1 MINRVFRLVAPGQ
14 IVTELCDISLNDGVI
29 VRPEYLS
36 ICAAD
41 RRYYKGLRPSDIMRK
56 KLPMA
61 LIHEACG
68 IVVADASGKFK
79 AGSRVLLVPN
89 IDGAACVA
97 RANYDSTSH
106 FCSSD
111 TDGFLQEYISMR
123 PENLVPYSGI
133 EPQIAVMC
141 ELCSVAY
148 HAVDTLKTCAH
159 KRREEIAVFG
169 DGNLGYVCSLIVK
182 TLMPNSR
189 LHIFGMSDEKLSF
202 FSFADEV
209 HRADF
214 EYLGG
219 GFDHAFECVGGEG
232 SQDAIDSIIEKIN
245 PQGTLMLLGVSEK
258 PVAVNTR
265 MVLEKGLTL
274 IGRSRSTRED
284 FIKCEKL
291 LRTDASLRRELS
303 KIIHAQY
310 EIRNAQDIC
319 HAFDEDASS
328 PFKTLLKWNI

>member
-1 MINRVFRLVAPGQ
+1 MINRVFRLTAPGQ
-14 IVTELCDISLNDGVI
+14 IVTELCELPLDKGVI

-41 RRYYKGLRPSDIMRK
+41 RRYYNGTRPGEIMRK

-68 IVVADASGKFK
+68 TVVADFSGKFK
-79 AGSRVLLVPN
+79 PGAKVLLVPN
-89 IDGAACVA
+89 IDGENCVA
-97 RANYDSTSH
+97 RANYDSSSR

-111 TDGFLQEYISMR
+111 TDGFLQEYVAMR
-123 PENLVPYSGI
+123 PENLVAYSGI

-148 HAVDTLKTCAH
+148 HAVDTLRSCAH
-159 KRREEIAVFG
+159 KRRNDIAVFG
-169 DGNLGYVCSLIVK
+169 DGNLGYICALMIK
-182 TLMPNSR
+182 TLLPDSR

-209 HRADF
+209 YRADF
-214 EYLGG
+214 ENPGIS
-219 GFDHAFECVGGEG
+219 FDHAFECVGGEG
-232 SQDAIDSIIEKIN
+232 SQEAIDNIIGSIR

-284 FIKCEKL
+284 FQKCEKL
-291 LRTDASLRRELS
+291 LRSDAALRRELS
-303 KIIHAQY
+303 KIIHAQF
-310 EIRNAQDIC
+310 EIRSAADIC
-319 HAFDEDASS
+319 RAFDEDASA
-328 PFKTLLKWNI
+328 PFKTLLKWNV